1 MSTVTL
7 TPTDTQQCMT
17 VMIEDDS
24 VLEETES
31 LTVSLSLIGVL
42 DSVELSQHTTTIDI
56 TDDDGN
62 RIDILVTLFH
72 FARTMFFKDCKPHFV
87 VSINLWMFSL
97 NRSESE
103 VYYEQLHSK

>member
-1 MSTVTL
+1 MCILTEDDDYTALIRIVTL
-7 TPTDTQQCMT
+7 TPTDTQQCVR

-62 RIDILVTLFH
+62 RIDILVTFCFILQEQ
-72 FARTMFFKDCKPHFV
+72 RFF
-87 VSINLWMFSL
+87 
-97 NRSESE
+97 
-103 VYYEQLHSK
+103 

>member
-1 MSTVTL
+1 MYTQEVQLTISYFCTSTEEDDYTAFTGTVTL
-7 TPTDTQQCMT
+7 SPTNDQQCVS

-62 RIDILVTLFH
+62 RIDILVTFCKNN
-72 FARTMFFKDCKPHFV
+72 FF
-87 VSINLWMFSL
+87 
-97 NRSESE
+97 
-103 VYYEQLHSK
+103 